1 MRRTSPTT
9 RVTVA
14 VAACLAATVLVSAR
28 QAPAPRAAFPARGAW
43 PKAEPSAVGL
53 DKAKLADAIAFAVA
67 NQNRNTRDLAV
78 AIPNSFRSEAPYN
91 ALIGPTAPR
100 AESNGIIIR
109 HGKVAAEWGDTAHVD
124 MTFSVT
130 KTFLS
135 TVVGLAFDR
144 GKIKSVT
151 DRVAGYMPKGVD
163 LFASPHNAPI
173 TWEHLLRQTSDWSG
187 TLWGK
192 PDWADRP
199 PSGKTPDQWEKR
211 EMHEPG
217 TFYKYNDTRVNVLA
231 LSALY
236 VLGQPLPE
244 VLKTSIMD
252 PIGASDTWH
261 WEAYDNAWVEIDGR
275 KMKSVTGGGHFGG
288 GMFINAYDM
297 ARFGY
302 LFLHNG
308 KWGGTA
314 AHFRE
319 VDRHGKDA
327 RAGQRNGTATA
338 TGTSISHSHAGR
350 HRRAA
355 AIPLGTARLC
365 DVPGQRRQ
373 RHLHRLGSR
382 HRCRRALDRQQ
393 PEPRSVPR
401 QDARSA
407 DRLTLHTA
415 RDDTASTASPKS
427 CYIRPA
433 LHPGALRCSSLK
445 YSRYSRSSRLAR
457 RAHRRPRC

>member
-1 MRRTSPTT
+1 MRRISPTG
-9 RVTVA
+9 RAIVR
-14 VAACLAATVLVSAR
+14 VAACLAVTVLVSAR

-43 PKAEPSAVGL
+43 PKAEPAAVGL
-53 DKAKLADAIAFAVA
+53 DKAKLADVIAFAVA
-67 NQNRNTRDLAV
+67 NQNRDTRDLAV
-78 AIPNSFRSEAPYN
+78 AIPNGFRSEAPYN

-109 HGKVAAEWGDTAHVD
+109 HGKVAAEWGDTARAD

-163 LFASPHNAPI
+163 LFASPHNEPI
-173 TWEHLLRQTSDWSG
+173 TWEHLLRQSSDWSG

-199 PSGKTPDQWEKR
+199 PRGQTPEQWEKR

-217 TFYKYNDTRVNVLA
+217 TFFKYNDTRVNVLA

-236 VLGQPLPE
+236 VLEQPLPG

-261 WEAYDNAWVEIDGR
+261 WEAYDNAWVEINGR

-288 GMFINAYDM
+288 GMFINADDM

-308 KWGGTA
+308 KWGDRQLISEKWIGMAKTPGPANATYGYCNWFLNLPERRPDGTA
-314 AHFRE
+314 GPLPFPSAPRGSVTFQ
-319 VDRHGKDA
+319 G
-327 RAGQRNGTATA
+327 NGVNAIYIDWDHDIVA
-338 TGTSISHSHAGR
+338 VVRWIDNNQSLDKFLGR
-350 HRRAA
+350 MLAA
-355 AIPLGTARLC
+355 VT
-365 DVPGQRRQ
+365 D
-373 RHLHRLGSR
+373 
-382 HRCRRALDRQQ
+382 
-393 PEPRSVPR
+393 
-401 QDARSA
+401 
-407 DRLTLHTA
+407 
-415 RDDTASTASPKS
+415 
-427 CYIRPA
+427 
-433 LHPGALRCSSLK
+433 
-445 YSRYSRSSRLAR
+445 
-457 RAHRRPRC
+457 

>member
-1 MRRTSPTT
+1 LRRILSS
-9 RVTVA
+9 RWAIVA
-14 VAACLAATVLVSAR
+14 ATACLAATTFVSAR
-28 QAPAPRAAFPARGAW
+28 QAAGPRAAFPARGEW

-67 NQNRNTRDLAV
+67 NQNRETQDLAV
-78 AIPNSFRSEAPYN
+78 AIPNGFRNEAPYN
-91 ALIGPTAPR
+91 ALIGPTALR
-100 AESNGIIIR
+100 AKSNGIIIR
-109 HGKVAAEWGDTAHVD
+109 HGKVAAEWGDTARAD

-151 DRVAGYMPKGVD
+151 DRVAGYLPKGVD

-199 PSGKTPDQWEKR
+199 PRGQTPDQWEKR

-217 TFYKYNDTRVNVLA
+217 TFYKYNDTRINVLA
-231 LSALY
+231 LAALY
-236 VLGQPLPE
+236 VLEQPLPE

-261 WEAYDNAWVEIDGR
+261 WEAYDNAWVEINGR

-288 GMFINAYDM
+288 GMFINASDM

-308 KWGGTA
+308 KWG
-314 AHFRE
+314 
-319 VDRHGKDA
+319 
-327 RAGQRNGTATA
+327 
-338 TGTSISHSHAGR
+338 
-350 HRRAA
+350 
-355 AIPLGTARLC
+355 
-365 DVPGQRRQ
+365 
-373 RHLHRLGSR
+373 
-382 HRCRRALDRQQ
+382 DRQLISEKWIGMARTPGPANATYGYCNWYLNLPQ
-393 PEPRSVPR
+393 PRPDGTLGPPPFPSAPRGSVTFQGNGVNVIYIDWDHDIVAVVR
-401 QDARSA
+401 WIDNNQSLDGFLGKVLAA
-407 DRLTLHTA
+407 LT
-415 RDDTASTASPKS
+415 D
-427 CYIRPA
+427 
-433 LHPGALRCSSLK
+433 
-445 YSRYSRSSRLAR
+445 
-457 RAHRRPRC
+457 